1 MLVGHQGY
9 VPEPYFLTETLYSQ
23 HRFHD
28 PLEES
33 LFSHSAS
40 VEGFREWSAAAGS
53 GRASPVPGVHA
64 NNSQSREIRAP
75 DSHQPST
82 LLVRSTRPV
91 GTADTLPAS
100 GQTTPKS
107 ALRNPPSRKVADALY
122 ETHLHSLVTPRTT
135 INGSS
140 RKRVRYVILE
150 AWFLFDFFKPRYL
163 TL

>member
-40 VEGFREWSAAAGS
+40 VEGFREWSATSGS
-53 GRASPVPGVHA
+53 GRASPVPGAHTKHF
-64 NNSQSREIRAP
+64 QDREVRVP
-75 DSHQPST
+75 DMHPPST

-91 GTADTLPAS
+91 GMVDALPAP
-100 GQTTPKS
+100 GQATPKS
-107 ALRNPPSRKVADALY
+107 ALRNPLSKKAADALY
-122 ETHLHSLVTPRTT
+122 ETHLNSLVTPPHYGQWIQQEAHT
-135 INGSS
+135 ICN
-140 RKRVRYVILE
+140 
-150 AWFLFDFFKPRYL
+150 P
-163 TL
+163 